1 MCVCYVFLVDEFY
14 RPPPPTTVFF
24 IIIICYLFLSIDVR
38 VTEAIG
44 THGR

>member
-14 RPPPPTTVFF
+14 RPPTTVFF
-24 IIIICYLFLSIDVR
+24 IIVIFYLFLSIDVR